1 MVRLLL
7 ITPSARPNGASRT
20 RLSFC
25 TAQVLSNVATVSAKQ
40 RQLEEEAAASTID
53 LDATSAKKPP
63 PPLRRSACT
72 NSKTGLRRGQVG
84 SARGSAGGAAFVARK
99 RLAMRVAL
107 GEEILEQCS
116 GLLANLAQDAASH
129 LPGDLRSSSSS
140 SSSSSVSSLSLRSLR
155 AQIAREESVG
165 RGARSEGAVE
175 RAEGAPAAAA
185 ENSTRS
191 AATLES
197 ELAQR
202 RYGGAPPA
210 PPLRGVPEVAGRSSD
225 LPSSLV
231 PLEGGALPLV
241 SAALPRQ
248 EAAFA
253 AVDKCALPPRTY
265 LEVLVHDH
273 GSVPALAALARCSS
287 FAARRDANRG
297 LCWCVFVCLFC
308 FVCFVLFLFLFAR
321 GMGGRRG
328 FVHSVPC
335 LR

>member
-1 MVRLLL
+1 
-7 ITPSARPNGASRT
+7 
-20 RLSFC
+20 
-25 TAQVLSNVATVSAKQ
+25 
-40 RQLEEEAAASTID
+40 
-53 LDATSAKKPP
+53 
-63 PPLRRSACT
+63 
-72 NSKTGLRRGQVG
+72 
-84 SARGSAGGAAFVARK
+84 
-99 RLAMRVAL
+99 MRVAL

-140 SSSSSVSSLSLRSLR
+140 SSSSVSSLSLRSLR

-165 RGARSEGAVE
+165 RGTRSEGAVE
-175 RAEGAPAAAA
+175 RSEGAVERSAA
-185 ENSTRS
+185 ENSTKS

-241 SAALPRQ
+241 IAALPRQ

-308 FVCFVLFLFLFAR
+308 FVCLFFFCSFMHEAWGGAVGLSIPCHASGEVWGSVLVAPRNEFMDSSLPGSAHLSFAAYVR
-321 GMGGRRG
+321 V
-328 FVHSVPC
+328 FWLV
-335 LR
+335 